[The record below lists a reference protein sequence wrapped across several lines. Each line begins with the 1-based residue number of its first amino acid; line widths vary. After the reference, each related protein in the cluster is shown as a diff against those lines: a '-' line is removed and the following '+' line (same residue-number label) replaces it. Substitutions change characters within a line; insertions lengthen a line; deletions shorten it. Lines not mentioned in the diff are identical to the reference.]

1 MDQSRRLIQ
10 YLAIFRY
17 ILLFPESFQFCQPI
31 EVAQT
36 RKFIDTVMSQVDAR
50 VKSVIQQVVQ
60 AQSISPEVQKIFDK
74 CRSDVVAMMQDEF
87 TWDKLE
93 PIYVRIYQKSFT
105 QSDIDGMI
113 SFYKNRT
120 PVDQSTI
127 NKMPLVM
134 QSTMGELQKIMGP
147 ITRRIQ
153 RMQVEATAQLS
164 LKKEKAI
171 DLIFLARCT
180 SLTNEESRFCKCLS
194 PA

>member
-1 MDQSRRLIQ
+1 LDQSRRLIQ

>member
-1 MDQSRRLIQ
+1 
-10 YLAIFRY
+10 
-17 ILLFPESFQFCQPI
+17 
-31 EVAQT
+31 
-36 RKFIDTVMSQVDAR
+36 MSQVDAR